1 MHLKPPQQDAQ
12 HPLSILCC
20 LLRVQYRTF
29 QFPSNMLLESAE
41 RHSWGVFCLN
51 GPRTVFRFF
60 FFSLHCVLTTH
71 PPGKQKSKQRS
82 VIRYVF
88 GHNFDP
94 AFNKGP
100 PFCEDVT
107 FRGCDDG
114 LTRRIRIFFSSRLET
129 ITAYL
134 LLNNSVRPSLRDR
147 FLMLS

>member
-60 FFSLHCVLTTH
+60 FFFSTLRSHH
-71 PPGKQKSKQRS
+71 PPPWQAKEQTA
-82 VIRYVF
+82 F
-88 GHNFDP
+88 G
-94 AFNKGP
+94 
-100 PFCEDVT
+100 
-107 FRGCDDG
+107 
-114 LTRRIRIFFSSRLET
+114 
-129 ITAYL
+129 
-134 LLNNSVRPSLRDR
+134 NSICVRA
-147 FLMLS
+147 